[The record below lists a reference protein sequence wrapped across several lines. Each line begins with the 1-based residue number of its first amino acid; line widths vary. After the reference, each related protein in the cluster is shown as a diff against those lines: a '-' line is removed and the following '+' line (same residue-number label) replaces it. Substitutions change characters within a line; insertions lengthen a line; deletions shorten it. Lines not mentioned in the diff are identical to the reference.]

1 MRSVMVIAGTRP
13 EVIKLSPVLERLH
26 ELKLDTVFVWSGQHY
41 DYELSR
47 VFFEQLKIPEPDLN
61 LNVRSGSHAEQTA
74 KAMIEIE
81 KAVDR
86 YHPSIVV
93 AEGDTNTV
101 AAAALAAIKNQVPF
115 AHVEAGLRS
124 FDKTMPE
131 EVNRI
136 VADSLSELLFA
147 PTKFAVMNLSHEGI
161 PSRKVH
167 LTGNTVVDVITKH
180 KDMIFEKSKEP
191 LEKLGIRSKEYLSVT
206 LHRQE
211 NINNTH
217 RLKSIIEALIAL
229 SKMYKIVFTLHPR
242 TKKKLQTLGSF
253 RLLKGNE
260 NLMLIP
266 PLGYIEFVGLL
277 MNSLIVITDSG
288 GIQEEAL
295 TLSIP
300 TVTVRYNTERP
311 ETVFYGVNVLAGT
324 ETKSIYQ
331 STIAQIQKRGEIE
344 DALKSESN
352 PFGDGNA
359 GRRIA
364 DTIKDALEAEIRVES
379 SDTRLDPYIS
389 YALVDS
395 RHLEDADN
403 SFEVLATYNKSG
415 HPLIASK
422 CTNPIAGMTLVRAPL
437 AKIEKLP
444 NKVATTR
451 KNLKPEATSGES

>member
-1 MRSVMVIAGTRP
+1 VKSVMVVAGTRP
-13 EVIKLSPVLERLH
+13 EVIKLSPVLQRLH
-26 ELKLDTVFVWSGQHY
+26 EFKLDAIFIWSGQHY

-47 VFFEQLKIPEPDLN
+47 VFFEELNVPEPDSN
-61 LNVRSGSHAEQTA
+61 LNIRSGSHAEQTA
-74 KAMIEIE
+74 MAMIEIE
-81 KAVDR
+81 KAVNH

-101 AAAALAAIKNQVPF
+101 AATALAAIKDQVPF

-124 FDKTMPE
+124 YDKTMPE

-147 PTKFAVMNLSHEGI
+147 PTKLAVMNLCHEGI
-161 PSRKVH
+161 PSRKIH

-180 KDMIFEKSKEP
+180 KGMIREKSKEL
-191 LEKLGIRSKEYLSVT
+191 LEELGIRSREYLLVT

-217 RLKSIIEALIAL
+217 RLKSIIEALIVL

-253 RLLKGNE
+253 GFLKGNE

-277 MNSLIVITDSG
+277 MNSLTVITDSG
-288 GIQEEAL
+288 GVQEEAL

-324 ETKSIYQ
+324 ETKAICEL
-331 STIAQIQKRGEIE
+331 TIAQIQKRGEIE
-344 DALKSESN
+344 DAMKSKSN

-364 DTIKDALEAEIRVES
+364 VTIKDVLETEIKVES

-389 YALVDS
+389 YALIDS
-395 RHLEDADN
+395 KHLEDVDD
-403 SFEVLATYNKSG
+403 SFEVVATYNE
-415 HPLIASK
+415 
-422 CTNPIAGMTLVRAPL
+422 AG
-437 AKIEKLP
+437 
-444 NKVATTR
+444 
-451 KNLKPEATSGES
+451 